1 MEYLA
6 DEKDIANKARKAS
19 RSSGTPTTEDNPRQI
34 ANRVQKWHFD
44 KHWILFAIM
53 EVSGHISCQLID
65 VFGVGW
71 LSKYEIW

>member
-34 ANRVQKWHFD
+34 ASRVQK
-44 KHWILFAIM
+44 
-53 EVSGHISCQLID
+53 
-65 VFGVGW
+65 
-71 LSKYEIW
+71 